1 MLQTRTQQC
10 WKLRPLLKTSYC
22 WMSLIFKRQYYNY
35 ACSSS
40 TSVNFMFIS
49 IHSIHSWLLGSGNCG
64 LQVVQKRADMTE
76 LLQEEASDPLDNRI
90 QRALP
95 KKKSEVKILVIS
107 HWRFA
112 ILRHTVYQK
121 SLFWTEICKEP
132 NGHVRY
138 IQNLPCTIFSHTHKT
153 AEDDNHR
160 HKLLQM
166 AHVSPIPIVQQRWGS
181 TFQALARTKVECVL
195 PADTEHKGLLTLGS
209 STADMDRSTMS
220 LRCDAQTPHTSV
232 AFNQA

>member
-1 MLQTRTQQC
+1 MAPWKWELWVTGCAEKGRHEWVTTGRGKRPSWQQDS
-10 WKLRPLLKTSYC
+10 KG
-22 WMSLIFKRQYYNY
+22 
-35 ACSSS
+35 S
-40 TSVNFMFIS
+40 T
-49 IHSIHSWLLGSGNCG
+49 
-64 LQVVQKRADMTE
+64 
-76 LLQEEASDPLDNRI
+76 
-90 QRALP
+90 

-153 AEDDNHR
+153 ADDDNHR

-220 LRCDAQTPHTSV
+220 LQCDAQTPHTSV